1 MQVFEKRLKR
11 QFPHSVRAR
20 GKTILEELSSIQLF
34 TGFEN
39 PALFSCYV
47 AAEKRAGF
55 SNPVKNCVLKK
66 CSNIFLLRERSSKV
80 FFLLWSHFSI
90 LQISV
95 IWTIFL
101 LIINSLL
108 IKYDMMILF
117 SENLYGFRTFF
128 QIFSGFSS
136 FPNFLSHSHASLNLT
151 GMIWW
156 FNFPNFYG
164 FYLDF
169 YLCDFPIF

>member
-55 SNPVKNCVLKK
+55 SNSVKNHVLEI
-66 CSNIFLLRERSSKV
+66 CSDIFFPLAE
-80 FFLLWSHFSI
+80 I
-90 LQISV
+90 QISDSL
-95 IWTIFL
+95 WHKL
-101 LIINSLL
+101 AYDGKRIIKVQKD
-108 IKYDMMILF
+108 IRK
-117 SENLYGFRTFF
+117 GVK
-128 QIFSGFSS
+128 
-136 FPNFLSHSHASLNLT
+136 
-151 GMIWW
+151 
-156 FNFPNFYG
+156 
-164 FYLDF
+164 
-169 YLCDFPIF
+169 